1 MDGPQGNDQEAAE
14 ICEELVAMHE
24 KLSELD
30 KVRSYLY
37 QAEVFCLSANYP
49 GIYLTC
55 IIRNLFIFQCY
66 WLTTDCRLVSLLYS

>member
-1 MDGPQGNDQEAAE
+1 MNGLQGNDQEAAE

-49 GIYLTC
+49 GI
-55 IIRNLFIFQCY
+55 
-66 WLTTDCRLVSLLYS
+66 

>member
-1 MDGPQGNDQEAAE
+1 MDVSEGNDQEAAE

-55 IIRNLFIFQCY
+55 IFVSLFIF
-66 WLTTDCRLVSLLYS
+66 

>member
-1 MDGPQGNDQEAAE
+1 MVTLYIDGPQGNDQEAAE

-55 IIRNLFIFQCY
+55 IIRNFIYFSM
-66 WLTTDCRLVSLLYS
+66 LLVDDRSIAD

>member
-1 MDGPQGNDQEAAE
+1 MDVSEGNDQEAAE

-49 GIYLTC
+49 GMYLTC
-55 IIRNLFIFQCY
+55 IIRKFIYF
-66 WLTTDCRLVSLLYS
+66 SMLLIL